1 MSRFGALI
9 DGRWRSPDEVGRE
22 VATVRAPWDGAALG
36 EVGRASP
43 AIVEQAIAGAS
54 AAFAG
59 ARRDPYPLHERLVVL
74 ERLGRRLVEEREPL
88 ARTLSSE
95 AGKAVAQARIEVDR
109 AVATVTESIVA
120 AKSVLGGDI
129 LPLDASP
136 TATDRLG
143 LARRFARGVV
153 SAITPFNFP
162 LNLVMHKVAPA
173 IAAGCPVVLK
183 PAPQAPLTAFRL
195 GELCMEAGLRPSWL
209 QIVYCDNAT
218 AAPLIEDDRIAL
230 LSFTGS
236 ARAGWALQARAGRK
250 RVVLEL
256 GGNGAVIVEESVDLR
271 ATAARI
277 AVASNGYAGQTCIS
291 VQRVLVRRQLLDS
304 LRDALTEAVAGLH
317 VGDPSD
323 DATVVGPV
331 IDEAA
336 AARIESWV
344 GSAVAAGAVSHG
356 ALARSGQML
365 RPILLESVP
374 PDQPVVREEVFGPV
388 ATLEPYDHFEDA
400 IDRVNSSPY
409 GLQAGVYVRD
419 VTLLLRAFERLEVG
433 TVVHDDCPTFRVD
446 AMPYGGTKESGQG
459 REGPRY
465 AIADMTEERLLVVRR
480 AATPP

>member
-1 MSRFGALI
+1 MGRFGALI
-9 DGRWRSPDEVGRE
+9 DGRWLPADEVGRE
-22 VATVRAPWDGAALG
+22 VQAVRAPWDGAPLG

-43 AIVEQAIAGAS
+43 ETVERAIAGA
-54 AAFAG
+54 AATFA
-59 ARRDPYPLHERLVVL
+59 RSQREPYPLHERLAVL
-74 ERLGRRLVEEREPL
+74 ERLGRRLGEEREPV
-88 ARTLSSE
+88 ARTLSAE
-95 AGKAVAQARIEVDR
+95 AGKPVAQARVEVDR
-109 AVATVTESIVA
+109 ALMTVADSITA
-120 AKSVLGGDI
+120 AKAALGGEI
-129 LPLDASP
+129 LALDASP
-136 TATDRLG
+136 TAPDRLG
-143 LARRFARGVV
+143 LSRRFPRGVV

-195 GELCMEAGLRPSWL
+195 GELCLEAGLRPSWL
-209 QIVYCDNAT
+209 QIVFCDNAT
-218 AAPLIEDDRIAL
+218 AAPLVEDPRIAL

-236 ARAGWALQARAGRK
+236 ARAGWALAARAGRK

-256 GGNGAVIVEESVDLR
+256 GGNGAVIVEETADLR

-291 VQRVLVRRQLLDS
+291 VQRILVRRKLVEP
-304 LRDALTEAVAGLH
+304 LRDALTEAVAGLR

-356 ALARSGQML
+356 ALERSGQML
-365 RPILLESVP
+365 RPVLLENVP
-374 PDQPVVREEVFGPV
+374 ADQPVVREEVFGPV
-388 ATLEPYDHFEDA
+388 ATLEPYESFEDA
-400 IDRVNSSPY
+400 LDRVNASPY

-419 VTLLLRAFERLEVG
+419 VSLLFRAFERLEVG
-433 TVVHDDCPTFRVD
+433 AVVHDDCPTFRVD

-465 AIADMTEERLLVVRR
+465 AIEDMTEERLLVLRR
-480 AATPP
+480 GATTA